1 MLKNYYEILCVNEN
15 SSIDEIK
22 RSYRKL
28 SIKYHPDKD
37 KTNKVDVSKIVV
49 VAIR

>member
-15 SSIDEIK
+15 SNIDEIK

-37 KTNKVDVSKIVV
+37 NTNNV
-49 VAIR
+49 